1 MNNFSET
8 DQKLAQE
15 FENFAYDLANKAGKQ
30 IVASLSQEITIS
42 YKDSSSKNINPRD
55 PVSDID
61 QAVEKMLSEQIKKQ
75 YPLNIP
81 ETNVIML

>member
-15 FENFAYDLANKAGKQ
+15 FENFAYNLANKAGKQ

-61 QAVEKMLSEQIKKQ
+61 HAVEKMISEEIKKSFKRMR
-75 YPLNIP
+75 I
-81 ETNVIML
+81 

>member
-30 IVASLSQEITIS
+30 IVASLTQEITNS
-42 YKDSSSKNINPRD
+42 
-55 PVSDID
+55 
-61 QAVEKMLSEQIKKQ
+61 
-75 YPLNIP
+75 
-81 ETNVIML
+81 